1 MAFDFYKG
9 QGVAGESMPSH
20 LNGIDYSHDV
30 RVETL
35 NRGKKVY
42 QHQSPGAPQ
51 GNYYALHCGV
61 TSSELGIGK
70 MG

>member
-1 MAFDFYKG
+1 
-9 QGVAGESMPSH
+9 MPSH